1 MKSKARLTGRVI
13 FRGDPGYERAR
24 KNWDPHTNR
33 FPKVFVFAQ
42 RTQDVANAI
51 RWARENRVPIRARS
65 GRHALETNLSQV
77 NGGIVIDV
85 SDMKNIWLDKKRG
98 IAIVETGNTVVKIV
112 KTLAR
117 QGFMA
122 PFGDSPSV
130 GIGGITPG
138 GGIGPLQRSIGLLS
152 DNLIGVEMVDAKGR
166 VIRADKN
173 HHADLLWA
181 TRGGGGGNFGI
192 YTKYKFK
199 VHRAPAGATVFRIIW
214 PWNQLA
220 KVFRVWQRW
229 APSVDTRLGTY
240 LEIGLKIG
248 GRVTVQGLFLGPKR
262 EAVRL
267 LKPVLSVGTPT
278 TKIIRWLSYPKAV
291 NFLLPPDPV
300 LTQRWSNQFSSGFAI
315 RPFPERAIQVMRQ
328 FLEKA
333 KPGSPAGFFFLN
345 WGGAVSRIPPEAT
358 AFFWRKAKFYVE
370 WNSSWIKRS
379 EAAKNIALVRD
390 TRRKLQPFIVGSY
403 INVPDQGIK
412 NSGPVYYGAN
422 YPRLRRV
429 KAKYDPENVFRFPQ
443 SIPPAFRRQVQNPHP
458 LPLGTPLLC
467 QYPPASEQAEP
478 TSCKRRPGGFPK

>member
-1 MKSKARLTGRVI
+1 VKSKTQLTGRVI
-13 FRGDPGYERAR
+13 FRGDPGYESAR

-33 FPKVFVFAQ
+33 FPKVFMFAQ

-51 RWARENRVPIRARS
+51 KWARENHVPIRARS

-85 SDMKNIWLDKKRG
+85 SDMKKISLNKKNG
-98 IAIVETGNTVVKIV
+98 TAIVETGNTVGRIV
-112 KTLAR
+112 KTLAQ

-130 GIGGITPG
+130 GIGGITLG

-152 DNLIGVEMVDAKGR
+152 DNLIGLEMVDAKGR

-173 HHADLLWA
+173 HNADLLWA
-181 TRGGGGGNFGI
+181 SRGGGGGNFGV

-199 VHRAPAGATVFRIIW
+199 VHRAPARATVFRIIW
-214 PWNQLA
+214 PWNQFE
-220 KVFRVWQRW
+220 KVFKVWQLW
-229 APSVDTRLGTY
+229 APSIDTRLGTH
-240 LEIGLKIG
+240 LEIGPKNG
-248 GRVTVQGLFLGPKR
+248 GLVTVEGLFLGPKS

-267 LKPVLSVGTPT
+267 LKPITSVGTPT
-278 TKIIRWLSYPKAV
+278 MKIIRWLPYPEAV

-300 LTQRWSNQFSSGFAI
+300 LTQRFSNQFSSGFAR
-315 RPFPERAIQVMRQ
+315 RPFPDKAIKAMRE
-328 FLEKA
+328 FLEKVEG
-333 KPGSPAGFFFLN
+333 KDAGFFFLN
-345 WGGAVSRIPPEAT
+345 WGGAVSRIPPKAT

-370 WNSSWIKRS
+370 WNSSWLKQS
-379 EAAKNIALVRD
+379 DAAKNIALVRN

-443 SIPPAFRRQVQNPHP
+443 SIPPAIQ
-458 LPLGTPLLC
+458 
-467 QYPPASEQAEP
+467 
-478 TSCKRRPGGFPK
+478 K